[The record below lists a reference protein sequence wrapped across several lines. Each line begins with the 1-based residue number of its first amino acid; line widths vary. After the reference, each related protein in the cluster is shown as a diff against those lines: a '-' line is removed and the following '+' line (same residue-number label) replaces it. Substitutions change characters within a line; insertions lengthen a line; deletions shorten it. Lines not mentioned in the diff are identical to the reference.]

1 MHFVRL
7 DLVLH
12 GGAVPTYLLD
22 KIKQLTEAQTAEP
35 CPPQAFRLRDVTPH
49 GDIPALCAAE
59 KLDFAYIPS
68 GRRLAD
74 YGLLAMD
81 MDSTLITIECIDEV
95 ADFAG
100 KKPEVSAITESAM
113 RGEIDYTESLKRRVA
128 LLAGLPEAT
137 LGRVFEE
144 RLRLSPGANALLT
157 AAKNAGLKTMVVSGG
172 FTYFTGRLKDELG
185 LDYAFSNVL
194 EVVNGTLTGQVIG
207 DIVDAQGKARH
218 VARIRNEL
226 GLSKSQVIT
235 IGDGANDLLMMAES
249 ELSVAFHAKPVAR
262 EEAAMALNFT
272 GLDGLLTVLEA

>member
-1 MHFVRL
+1 MSL

-12 GGAVPTYLLD
+12 GAAVPTWLLD
-22 KIKQLTEAQTAEP
+22 KARLLTGAASAEAR
-35 CPPQAFRLRDVTPH
+35 PPKAARLRAVMPH
-49 GDIPALCAAE
+49 PELRTLCAAE

-68 GRRLAD
+68 GRRLTD

-137 LGRVFEE
+137 LARVYEE
-144 RLRLSPGANALLT
+144 RLRLSPGARELLS
-157 AAKNAGLKTMVVSGG
+157 AAKSAGLKTMVVSGG
-172 FTYFTGRLKDELG
+172 FTYFTGRLKSELG

-194 EVVNGTLTGQVIG
+194 
-207 DIVDAQGKARH
+207 DIVDGRLTGRVIGEIVDAAGKARH
-218 VARIRNEL
+218 VARVRDQL
-226 GLSKSQVIT
+226 GLRKSQVIT

-262 EEAAMALNFT
+262 EEAAVALNHT
-272 GLDGLLTVLEA
+272 GLDGLLAVLDA